1 MLQLITGIRE
11 DTQWLM
17 NMVENILSIT
27 RIDNGGVRLKKNSV
41 VLEELINS
49 VLVKF
54 KKRYPNQKVTVS
66 IPD

>member
-1 MLQLITGIRE
+1 
-11 DTQWLM
+11 M

-66 IPD
+66 DPG